1 MFISFY
7 GLIFVTYD
15 LLAGRIAMTMNE
27 KENGI
32 EKDTTDT
39 GQESND
45 PCLRCGDPVEIKG
58 ELLCKKCEREVH

>member
-1 MFISFY
+1 
-7 GLIFVTYD
+7 
-15 LLAGRIAMTMNE
+15 MTMNE